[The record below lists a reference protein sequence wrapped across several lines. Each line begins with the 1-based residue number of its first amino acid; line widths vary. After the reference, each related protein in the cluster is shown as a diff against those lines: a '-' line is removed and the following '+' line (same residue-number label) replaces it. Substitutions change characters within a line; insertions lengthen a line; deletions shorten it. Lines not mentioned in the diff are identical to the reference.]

1 MIISE
6 AIRART
12 ENKPYI
18 TREAWCNT
26 YRGSDLKVF
35 PTNTP
40 DCCVLTS
47 LEARG
52 PRRGWQPT
60 AGDLIADDW
69 FVTD

>member
-1 MIISE
+1 MIISD
-6 AIRART
+6 AIKARHAD
-12 ENKPYI
+12 KQYI

-26 YRGSDLKVF
+26 YRGLDLKVF

-47 LEARG
+47 LATRG